1 MQKEKRESLALT
13 RVLTDH
19 EAAMQLTS
27 PKGLMLHGEVGT
39 GKSML
44 IDLFADCLPNKKKKR
59 WHFNSFMLETFSKL
73 EQLRQS
79 RLDRRWFDSSDAAG
93 DEYSLLWLARDLV
106 KSSPILFLDE
116 FQLPDRASSK
126 IMSNLMTNFFQL
138 GGVLIAT
145 SNRMPEE
152 LSKAAGMEF
161 VRHTSRFESLGWT
174 LGLRR
179 EHGHTTQMFAGHG
192 EFAKFLDLLRARCDI
207 WEMEGTKDYRRAETT
222 APVTAIEQCESSNER
237 AAAITTMT
245 TTENETDGQPE
256 SPMLYFIEPSVESD
270 ALAQS
275 SVQQSLTLAELQAIN
290 SPIVDATSIPW
301 QSSSVR
307 VYGRDVQI
315 PRSYNGATLFK
326 FYEICGM
333 TLGPA
338 DYISLASTFHTFI
351 ITDIPVLTTL
361 LKNEARRFITLLD
374 ALYESRCKLVVT
386 AAAGPDTLFFPD
398 VLSAS
403 PTQPF
408 ASTTDTNA
416 QRTPLSTPSPD
427 AASAGLDPETFSAL
441 YQDLTAPFRPNTS
454 AYAPPARILAPDAL
468 EDDPPARLQRAAT
481 RCQSDEEALARAER
495 AAAPDFACGAAFVGE
510 DERFAC
516 RRAASRLW
524 EMCGA
529 RWWARR
535 GDAWWRP
542 VGREGRRWEGAR
554 VPAEGD
560 ASEGA
565 AVTAPAVGEGVG
577 EVRDVDRREGEVQHR
592 YGTGPFRSAS
602 EPPPKFGFEHFWST
616 VKWGKKA
623 GDWGRGVDAMMERK
637 KVSSNDK

>member
-59 WHFNSFMLETFSKL
+59 WHFNSFMLEAFSKL
-73 EQLRQS
+73 EELLRS
-79 RLDRRWFDSSDAAG
+79 RLDRRRFSSSDALE
-93 DEYSLLWLARDLV
+93 DDYSLLWLARDLA

-126 IMSNLMTNFFQL
+126 IMSNLMTSFFQL

-152 LSKAAGMEF
+152 LSKATGMEF
-161 VRHTSRFESLGWT
+161 VRPTSRFESLGWT
-174 LGLRR
+174 FGLRR
-179 EHGHTTQMFAGHG
+179 EYGSTTQMFAGHG

-222 APVTAIEQCESSNER
+222 VQVTSVEPRRNSKES
-237 AAAITTMT
+237 AAAIATTT
-245 TTENETDGQPE
+245 TTENATDEQPE
-256 SPMLYFIEPSVESD
+256 SPMLYFIDPPVESD

-275 SVQQSLTLAELQAIN
+275 SVRQSLILAQLQAIN
-290 SPIVDATSIPW
+290 SVADATSIPW

-307 VYGRDVQI
+307 VYGRNVHI
-315 PRSYNGATLFK
+315 PRSYNGVTLFK
-326 FYEICGM
+326 FDEICGT

-351 ITDIPVLTTL
+351 ITDIPVLTTA

-398 VLSAS
+398 VLGAPSSPPSAAATDANNQHT
-403 PTQPF
+403 PP
-408 ASTTDTNA
+408 ST
-416 QRTPLSTPSPD
+416 SVPD
-427 AASAGLDPETFSAL
+427 ASNAGLDPETFSDL
-441 YQDLTAPFRPNTS
+441 YQDVTAPFRPHTS
-454 AYAPPARILAPDAL
+454 PYGAPTPALAPSAL
-468 EDDPPARLQRAAT
+468 EDLPPAPLARAAAQS
-481 RCQSDEEALARAER
+481 QSDEAALARAEAAAT
-495 AAAPDFACGAAFVGE
+495 AAAPDFARGAAFVGE

-529 RWWARR
+529 RWWAREGR
-535 GDAWWRP
+535 WWRP
-542 VGREGRRWEGAR
+542 VGRAERRWEG
-554 VPAEGD
+554 
-560 ASEGA
+560 SEG
-565 AVTAPAVGEGVG
+565 VERGVEGVGVG
-577 EVRDVDRREGEVQHR
+577 EVHGVDGPEDEVLYR
-592 YGTGPFRSAS
+592 GGSSPFRTAS
-602 EPPPKFGFEHFWST
+602 EPPPRFGFEHFWST
-616 VKWGKKA
+616 VKWGKRA
-623 GDWGRGVDAMMERK
+623 GDWGRGVDVLMERK
-637 KVSSNDK
+637 KVSGNGK